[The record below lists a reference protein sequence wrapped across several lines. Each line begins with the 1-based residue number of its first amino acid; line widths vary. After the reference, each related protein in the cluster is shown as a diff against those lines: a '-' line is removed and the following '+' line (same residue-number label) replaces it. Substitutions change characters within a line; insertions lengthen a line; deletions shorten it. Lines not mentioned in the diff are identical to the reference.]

1 MSVDRTCKTNIYIN
15 YIYML
20 ICFPNVTE
28 EKFQV
33 HHRMLQQNPIMCFT
47 RYMNFSCESANIFD
61 WIRNNALYC
70 KVVAKFQ
77 LDALHL
83 SYLYFYRLLVS
94 LELRIIIATLCVCI
108 HKVAKDTNG
117 RTFYFSWSW
126 NNFCVTLSL
135 KMKAKKFPYRK

>member
-1 MSVDRTCKTNIYIN
+1 
-15 YIYML
+15 ML
-20 ICFPNVTE
+20 ICFPNVTK

-61 WIRNNALYC
+61 WIRSNALYC

-83 SYLYFYRLLVS
+83 SYLFFCRLLAI
-94 LELRIIIATLCVCI
+94 LELRINLTIIHAIRLIIANLYVCI
-108 HKVAKDTNG
+108 HKMAKDRNG
-117 RTFYFSWSW
+117 RMFYFSWSW
-126 NNFCVTLSL
+126 NTFCVTLSL
-135 KMKAKKFPYRK
+135 KMKVKKFPYGKY